1 MDENDTAARLKTLAS
16 ADKRAAEAADDAK
29 AAFHAEVLA
38 ADDLGWSTAAIATAA
53 GRSASTVQSIISR
66 R

>member
-1 MDENDTAARLKTLAS
+1 MDEKDTAARLKTLAA
-16 ADKRAAEAADDAK
+16 ADRAAAEAADDAR

-38 ADDLGWSTAAIATAA
+38 AEDLGWSTAAIATAA
-53 GRSASTVQSIISR
+53 GRSASTVQGIISR